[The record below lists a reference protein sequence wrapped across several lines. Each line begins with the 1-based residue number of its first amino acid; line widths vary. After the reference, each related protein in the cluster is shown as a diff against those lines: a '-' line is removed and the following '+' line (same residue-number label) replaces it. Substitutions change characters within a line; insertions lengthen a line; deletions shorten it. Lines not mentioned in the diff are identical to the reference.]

1 MTRLT
6 CWLRHVISTSRPTQ
20 ALPSRCVHSKKLR
33 RQSNNVSRNL
43 SSTMT
48 CTPKK
53 MPPSSRLMVTAH
65 PQRCY
70 IPGFCVVLDHTTS
83 MTATWHSPITTADSP
98 QPGHPAG
105 TFERTAHTYSTDRP
119 SAPSTREGTG
129 RRQQQIRRLQLSDV
143 DWYAICDISCDNLL
157 ILIPSQDMKQGD

>member
-1 MTRLT
+1 MRLT
-6 CWLRHVISTSRPTQ
+6 CWLRRAISTSRQTQ

-48 CTPKK
+48 CTRKK
-53 MPPSSRLMVTAH
+53 MPPSSRLMVTVH

-70 IPGFCVVLDHTTS
+70 IPDPCVVLDRTTS
-83 MTATWHSPITTADSP
+83 MTATWYSPFTTADLP

-119 SAPSTREGTG
+119 SAPSTRGGTG

-143 DWYAICDISCDNLL
+143 DWYAVATYHPL
-157 ILIPSQDMKQGD
+157 IFSY